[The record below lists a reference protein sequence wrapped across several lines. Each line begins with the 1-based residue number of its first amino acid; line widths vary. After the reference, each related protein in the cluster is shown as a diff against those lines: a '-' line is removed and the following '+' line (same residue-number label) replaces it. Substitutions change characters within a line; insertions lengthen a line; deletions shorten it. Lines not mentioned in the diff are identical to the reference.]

1 MNDKQILKAFQKARK
16 KERERAVVRPTFTL
30 FRELFLLIC
39 GTVICAAVM
48 IASAVLHHKMSVVLL
63 VITPLIFVVTQAKNI
78 LLLSIFL
85 YQRYAPASVR
95 IVCLFTPSCSE
106 YMRLSV
112 LKYGVCSGFI
122 KGLRRVRR
130 CHPPNGGIDEP

>member
-16 KERERAVVRPTFTL
+16 REQKRAIVRPAFTL

-39 GTVICAAVM
+39 GMVISAAVM
-48 IASAVLHHKMSVVLL
+48 IAAAVLHLQMSAVLL

-85 YQRYAPASVR
+85 YQRYAPASIR
-95 IVCLFTPSCSE
+95 SVCLFKPSCSE

-112 LKYGVCSGFI
+112 LKYGVCRGFI